1 MKEIFK
7 KRQQTLVTNVD
18 IFLKRFVNFVLN
30 IFAVGANSKFKF
42 VRAAVSKIHS
52 QTVTIKINF
61 IESLTVNCFVNFYT
75 FESVI
80 IRFRVQTTE

>member
-30 IFAVGANSKFKF
+30 IFAVRANSKF
-42 VRAAVSKIHS
+42 
-52 QTVTIKINF
+52 
-61 IESLTVNCFVNFYT
+61 
-75 FESVI
+75 
-80 IRFRVQTTE
+80 

>member
-30 IFAVGANSKFKF
+30 ILQLVQIRNSSSFVQQSAKFIPK
-42 VRAAVSKIHS
+42 
-52 QTVTIKINF
+52 Q
-61 IESLTVNCFVNFYT
+61 LL
-75 FESVI
+75 
-80 IRFRVQTTE
+80 